1 MWIAKKQMQV
11 KRDGGYV
18 AVKPGEPVP
27 EASTWPST
35 RTWVD
40 GGFIKWV
47 DREEKPI
54 VKSVVKP
61 PAKATTTKQSTA
73 NIMAEAIAESV
84 VTKIKKSK
92 KSKKKNSETV
102 EE

>member
-18 AVKPGEPVP
+18 TVKPGEPVP
-27 EASTWPST
+27 EAATWPSP

-54 VKSVVKP
+54 VKPVVKP
-61 PAKATTTKQSTA
+61 PVKATTIKRSTA
-73 NIMAEAIAESV
+73 NIMAAAIAESGIV
-84 VTKIKKSK
+84 KPKKSK